1 MHKRIGVTLLISD
14 PFSEE
19 SMLGISSMLGI
30 LFRSPNVVF
39 CGATLQL
46 YGFKG
51 SSIVVSSLPGIPNKC
66 ICQAQGPLSRPLLV
80 NSWVSLRNIKVKSGD
95 GQMMVRCSGGQ
106 VNVR

>member
-1 MHKRIGVTLLISD
+1 MHKRIGVSLLISD

-51 SSIVVSSLPGIPNKC
+51 SSIVVSSLPGIPSKC
-66 ICQAQGPLSRPLLV
+66 FCQAQGPLSRPCRSVKYNQGNRAELLNDSGV
-80 NSWVSLRNIKVKSGD
+80 NNVSLHHRI
-95 GQMMVRCSGGQ
+95 
-106 VNVR
+106 